1 MAQTPGEIR
10 HTDGIRTTDGGV
22 QADERPATDEIRQ
35 MDSAR
40 AADGERQWRKL
51 PDAVKR
57 VWMINDTLGS
67 LIILAVAAVFAAVCL
82 TNDGWWN
89 GWTIAVTVLVAI
101 PGVLNLIT
109 CPLQANY
116 AYAFNT
122 FSIGERDIKLR
133 KGWLF
138 RSSVTV
144 PCNRVQHVDTKQGP
158 VLRAF
163 GLTAVVVS
171 TAIGEHTIDALE
183 SAEAERVVEQI
194 TARVLAAK
202 EDL

>member
-1 MAQTPGEIR
+1 MTQTSDGGHLPDEARTTSGDAR
-10 HTDGIRTTDGGV
+10 TDGHHPMD
-22 QADERPATDEIRQ
+22 AAHATDE
-35 MDSAR
+35 D
-40 AADGERQWRKL
+40 RQWRKL
-51 PDAVKR
+51 PVGVKR

-67 LIILAVAAVFAAVCL
+67 LAMLAVVAVFAAVCL
-82 TNDGWWN
+82 TTDGWWN
-89 GWTIAVTVLVAI
+89 GWTIALTVVAAI
-101 PGVLNLIT
+101 PGALNLVT

-122 FSIGERDIKLR
+122 FSIGERDIKLH

-183 SAEAERVVEQI
+183 SDEAEQVVEQI